1 MHLRIIRDKLLG
13 QPRLLGISVLLLV
26 HQFFFLLFEAVPR
39 GLFTIILLK
48 HLGVVVIVLKYS
60 ALIQVNLIL
69 RLDILHVVSFLDH
82 HYDGLRSFRFTVLHG
97 VFGLLV
103 IVFIT
108 RLDTE

>member
-1 MHLRIIRDKLLG
+1 MIRHKLLG

-26 HQFFFLLFEAVPR
+26 HQILFLLFQAVPR
-39 GLFTIILLK
+39 GLLTIILLK

-69 RLDILHVVSFLDH
+69 RLDILQVVSFLDH
-82 HYDGLRSFRFTVLHG
+82 HYDGLRSFRLSVLHG

-103 IVFIT
+103 LMFST